1 MMGKIKHSYM
11 KRLILVSCLVCISLV
26 GFAQSEKAAIL
37 MVHFGTSE
45 PEGRALSLETINND
59 VKAAFPEME
68 VRQAYASAIIRNI
81 WDKRGEHF
89 YSPQEALMQLR
100 ADGYEHVYVQSTT
113 LMEGYEMTYLRETI
127 ASLQPFFKELKAGN
141 PLLYSVEDCQRVLD
155 VLTHEG
161 TEKNQAVVLVGHGTT
176 HPSTAVYAML
186 QTMLQER
193 EQNNWYVST
202 IEGYP
207 TQDMTLKNLKH
218 NKVKKVQLRPLLLT
232 AGDHARNDIAKEW
245 RELFEQQGFE
255 VDVRLQGL
263 GEIKS
268 IRDIYIQHIKNM
280 LK

>member
-127 ASLQPFFKELKAGN
+127 SSLQPFF
-141 PLLYSVEDCQRVLD
+141 QR
-155 VLTHEG
+155 
-161 TEKNQAVVLVGHGTT
+161 
-176 HPSTAVYAML
+176 
-186 QTMLQER
+186 
-193 EQNNWYVST
+193 
-202 IEGYP
+202 
-207 TQDMTLKNLKH
+207 
-218 NKVKKVQLRPLLLT
+218 
-232 AGDHARNDIAKEW
+232 AKSW
-245 RELFEQQGFE
+245 
-255 VDVRLQGL
+255 
-263 GEIKS
+263 
-268 IRDIYIQHIKNM
+268 
-280 LK
+280 